1 MFPNPKSSLLSGTAI
16 MIHNKSS
23 FNLKS
28 AAIYFS
34 LGLSVLPAL
43 SVGVEAQTLN
53 ISQGKSQPIL
63 ISQFKAPSVGAP
75 PKTSGGGTRSGSICT
90 TNDERPAPL
99 TLTKIMPLT
108 TSDNPVF
115 LVYVPQNTAKKGE
128 FVLKDDQGDDV
139 YRFDVTLPK
148 GSGLVKV
155 QYDYQGALKKYEA
168 DLKKYQAQVKKN
180 RNAIKPEAP
189 EQPKLETGKLYNWYF
204 SLVCK
209 PKDRREDVFIQGFV
223 QKAAPISGI
232 DKLQGLPKAKAY
244 ATNGI
249 WQEAVSSLADL
260 VANPPST
267 KDKTVVESEWKK
279 LLESVGLTQFVD
291 KKIAK

>member
-1 MFPNPKSSLLSGTAI
+1 MSN
-16 MIHNKSS
+16 NKSS
-23 FNLKS
+23 FNLKR

-34 LGLSVLPAL
+34 LGLSILPTL

-53 ISQGKSQPIL
+53 IGQGKSQPIL

-75 PKTSGGGTRSGSICT
+75 PTTSGGGTRARICT
-90 TNDERPAPL
+90 SNQERPDPV

-115 LVYVPQNTAKKGE
+115 LVYLPENTAKKGE
-128 FVLKDDQGDDV
+128 FVLKNEAGDDV

-148 GSGLVKV
+148 SSGLVKV
-155 QYDYQGALKKYEA
+155 QYDYQSALKKYEA
-168 DLKKYQAQVKKN
+168 DLKKYQALIK
-180 RNAIKPEAP
+180 RNPKAIATAIKPEKP
-189 EQPKLETGKLYNWYF
+189 EQPKLETGKLYNWMF

-209 PKDRREDVFIQGFV
+209 PTDRREDVLTQGYV
-223 QKAAPISGI
+223 QKVQPISGI
-232 DKLQGLPKAKAY
+232 EKLQGLPKAKAY
-244 ATNGI
+244 ANNGI
-249 WQEAVSSLADL
+249 WQEAVSSFADL
-260 VANPPST
+260 VANPPSA
-267 KDKTVVESEWKK
+267 KDKSAVESEWKK

>member
-1 MFPNPKSSLLSGTAI
+1 MSN
-16 MIHNKSS
+16 NKSS
-23 FNLKS
+23 FNLKN

-34 LGLSVLPAL
+34 LGLSILPTL

-53 ISQGKSQPIL
+53 IGQGKSQPIL

-75 PKTSGGGTRSGSICT
+75 PTTSGGGTRARICT
-90 TNDERPAPL
+90 TNQERPDPV

-108 TSDNPVF
+108 TSDTPAF
-115 LVYVPQNTAKKGE
+115 LVYLPENTAKKGE
-128 FVLKDDQGDDV
+128 FVLKDAQGDDV

-148 GSGLVKV
+148 SPGLFKV
-155 QYDYQGALKKYEA
+155 QYDYQNALKKYEA
-168 DLKKYQAQVKKN
+168 DLKKYQSLVRKN
-180 RNAIKPEAP
+180 RNAIKPEKP
-189 EQPKLETGKLYNWYF
+189 EEPKLEAGKLYNWYF

-209 PKDRREDVFIQGFV
+209 PNDRREDVLIQGFV
-223 QKAAPISGI
+223 QKAQPISNI

-244 ATNGI
+244 ANNGI
-249 WQEAVSSLADL
+249 WQEAVSNLADL
-260 VANPPST
+260 VANPPSA
-267 KDKTVVESEWKK
+267 KDKSVVESEWKK